1 MPVHDRKADIRLYST
16 FRVWYTS
23 VIIMKS
29 RKNLLEQLKS
39 LPHFG
44 KNTVYQLGKQLG
56 LKDATVDTY
65 ISRFLKYKEILQLKN
80 GLYIS
85 ADFFEKN
92 RTDASYSFYPAN
104 IIRTP
109 SYVSSWAALQYYNL
123 ATEAIH
129 SITSVTPKVTRSYQ
143 TKAGNFAYQSINK
156 DLFLD
161 FSLAKGK
168 FDFYIASPAKALF
181 DLLYFRTR
189 QFRGVKLETIKAS
202 IEELRID
209 IDEMD
214 KMEQEKFYSMIK
226 KFI

>member
-1 MPVHDRKADIRLYST
+1 
-16 FRVWYTS
+16 
-23 VIIMKS
+23 MKS
-29 RKNLLEQLKS
+29 KKNLLEQLKS
-39 LPHFG
+39 LPHFT
-44 KNTVYQLGKQLG
+44 KSTVYQLGKQLG

-85 ADFFEKN
+85 ADFFENNK
-92 RTDASYSFYPAN
+92 TDISYSFYLAN

-123 ATEAIH
+123 ATEAIY
-129 SITSVTPKVTRSYQ
+129 SITSVTPKVTRNYQ

-156 DLFLD
+156 DLFSD

-189 QFRGVKLETIKAS
+189 QFRGVKLETIKALV
-202 IEELRID
+202 EESRID

-214 KMEQEKFYSMIK
+214 KTEQEKFYSMIK
-226 KFI
+226 KIIWANRYPQF